1 MEQLT
6 GVTIE
11 AIDLAAWAP
20 QALEVQAVAFGLTRE
35 EVAVRLHIVGR
46 HALQP
51 GVSALGAFSGRRL
64 VGFGYGMPNRR
75 EHWWSTVIQP
85 HLEEHGHGSWLDG
98 VFAITELHVLPG
110 FQGHGLGTAL
120 IRSLTGASGLDRSIL
135 SAIDAETPARRLY
148 RALGYRD
155 LARAVRFPNTDRP
168 YAVMGAHLPLA
179 GPVPGGA
186 VRGGPD
192 LARPVQSRPA
202 NSR

>member
-1 MEQLT
+1 MDQLT

-11 AIDLAAWAP
+11 PIDLAAWAP
-20 QALEVQAVAFGLTRE
+20 QALEVQAVAFGLTPE

-51 GVSALGAFSGRRL
+51 GVDALGAVSGGRL

-85 HLEEHGHGSWLDG
+85 YLEARGYGGWLDG
-98 VFAITELHVLPG
+98 VFAITELHVLPE
-110 FQGHGLGTAL
+110 FQGRGVGSAL
-120 IRSLTGASGLDRSIL
+120 IRSLTERSGLDRSIL

-148 RALGYRD
+148 RALGYQD

-168 YAVMGAHLPLA
+168 YAVMGAHLPLE
-179 GPVPGGA
+179 GA
-186 VRGGPD
+186 RGVRGT
-192 LARPVQSRPA
+192 PVDQSRPA

>member
-6 GVTIE
+6 EVTIE

-20 QALEVQAVAFGLTRE
+20 YALEVQAVAFGLTAE
-35 EVAVRLHIVGR
+35 EVAVRLQIVGR
-46 HALQP
+46 HAQQP
-51 GVSALGAFSGRRL
+51 GVLALGAMSRGRL

-85 HLEEHGHGSWLDG
+85 HLEAAGHGDWLDD
-98 VFAITELHVLPG
+98 VFAITELHVLPQ
-110 FQGHGLGTAL
+110 FQGRGVGSTL
-120 IRSLTGASGLDRSIL
+120 IRTLCERSGQPRSIL

-168 YAVMGAHLPLA
+168 YAVMGARLPLA
-179 GPVPGGA
+179 QWRAG
-186 VRGGPD
+186 
-192 LARPVQSRPA
+192 QSQSA